1 MQWRKSMLKDELKK
15 YFGYDD
21 FRNGQEETIQYILD
35 GHDVLSILSTGAGK
49 SLCYQ
54 LPAYITG
61 GSVLVIS
68 PLISLMDDQVAQ
80 MKINGEKNV
89 IAIHSALSKEEKD
102 EVFRNLNKY
111 QFIFCSPEFICE
123 NHNFN
128 HFRNLSL
135 KYIVIDEAHCL
146 SEWGFD
152 FRPHY
157 ALISKVTNYF
167 NDAQVIALTATL
179 TDKMFNDIEKI
190 TNRKFKLHKES
201 LNRENIMYHH
211 FNFSSE
217 DDKENW
223 LLKEIKKTGPT
234 IIYVSSKKKCHELA
248 EKIYKAGY
256 LTGIYHGDLYYQER
270 TTVQSQF
277 IHNDI
282 KIIVA
287 TSAFGMGINKQDVR
301 TVIHYHLST
310 SPSKYVQEV
319 GRAGRDGRPS
329 QAISLYTDR
338 DLMILNHLANENSLD
353 IDVLNLFEEGYQI
366 NEELSRNIQ
375 FLLELYP
382 MEQLKQ
388 KILKEQEQKFNAYR
402 YILNY
407 IRLESCR
414 RIYLLKYFDEY
425 VKQDNLCCDNCKNV
439 ELLNEPNKKEVKQKT
454 TFKERL
460 NAIF

>member
-1 MQWRKSMLKDELKK
+1 
-15 YFGYDD
+15 
-21 FRNGQEETIQYILD
+21 
-35 GHDVLSILSTGAGK
+35 
-49 SLCYQ
+49 
-54 LPAYITG
+54 
-61 GSVLVIS
+61 
-68 PLISLMDDQVAQ
+68 MD
-80 MKINGEKNV
+80 
-89 IAIHSALSKEEKD
+89 
-102 EVFRNLNKY
+102 
-111 QFIFCSPEFICE
+111 
-123 NHNFN
+123 
-128 HFRNLSL
+128 
-135 KYIVIDEAHCL
+135 
-146 SEWGFD
+146 
-152 FRPHY
+152 
-157 ALISKVTNYF
+157 
-167 NDAQVIALTATL
+167 
-179 TDKMFNDIEKI
+179 
-190 TNRKFKLHKES
+190 
-201 LNRENIMYHH
+201 
-211 FNFSSE
+211 
-217 DDKENW
+217 
-223 LLKEIKKTGPT
+223 
-234 IIYVSSKKKCHELA
+234 
-248 EKIYKAGY
+248 
-256 LTGIYHGDLYYQER
+256 YQER